1 MSKEVRD
8 ILEIHQKSGKIVSM
22 LEQQYREQAYRKYL
36 EAGRVPWSE
45 GYNVAH
51 DIFVRK
57 TLNSRNLMQI
67 FADSCASL
75 PPNYGQNLDERIV
88 EWPWILTHLPPKS
101 YRILDA
107 GSAMNHEHVLSYPV
121 WKNKKLDIMTLAPEA
136 FCAWKQGISY
146 IFHDL
151 RDTPYRDEEFDV
163 IISVSTL
170 EHVGMDNRQY
180 DGHSCEHSLNDVFRV
195 LHEFQRILKPWGTLL
210 FTVPFGR
217 YEDHDK
223 FQQFDSDLLER
234 CAKAFAPIS
243 RQETFFLYT
252 KEGWKKAV
260 REDCSEAR
268 YAFPHVENGRLEDNA
283 AAARCVACCEWH
295 KKGSS

>member
-88 EWPWILTHLPPKS
+88 EWPWILTHLPPK
-101 YRILDA
+101 
-107 GSAMNHEHVLSYPV
+107 V
-121 WKNKKLDIMTLAPEA
+121 TA
-136 FCAWKQGISY
+136 FWMP
-146 IFHDL
+146 D
-151 RDTPYRDEEFDV
+151 P
-163 IISVSTL
+163 
-170 EHVGMDNRQY
+170 
-180 DGHSCEHSLNDVFRV
+180 
-195 LHEFQRILKPWGTLL
+195 P
-210 FTVPFGR
+210 
-217 YEDHDK
+217 
-223 FQQFDSDLLER
+223 
-234 CAKAFAPIS
+234 
-243 RQETFFLYT
+243 
-252 KEGWKKAV
+252 
-260 REDCSEAR
+260 
-268 YAFPHVENGRLEDNA
+268 
-283 AAARCVACCEWH
+283 
-295 KKGSS
+295 